1 MHRSDKDKAMI
12 QQVCDYVKVA
22 AEMEEELRAV
32 GGDSDKFSV
41 FLQKFRS
48 RLLDLKPG
56 EWLLRET
63 P

>member
-1 MHRSDKDKAMI
+1 MI
-12 QQVCDYVKVA
+12 RQVCDYVEVA
-22 AEMEEELRAV
+22 AEVEEELRAV